1 MIPYLDSYY
10 IFYLL
15 SRNEQGSMESQG
27 KSLLLNVSGLK
38 YIEKY
43 IQVIHLQGRNHHH
56 AYFQIK
62 YVRINVNEENISHVL
77 NTFSGESQENKGIN
91 QKFKVT
97 GI

>member
-1 MIPYLDSYY
+1 
-10 IFYLL
+10 
-15 SRNEQGSMESQG
+15 MESQG

-43 IQVIHLQGRNHHH
+43 IQVVCLQGRNHHH

-62 YVRINVNEENISHVL
+62 YVRINVNIYHVL